1 MKVRFKSLKPSV
13 VVAQNDGSLGVDNIK
28 NILTVVVT
36 FFLDVI
42 DVVKTR
48 NYVRLLEIVW
58 NLVRFGNILDVAKQA
73 WEESKELS
81 LEESKAIVGHLK
93 EVFDLENDSVEERIE
108 AAIDVIPRIYEL
120 ALKVVGVGS
129 EAVDI
134 WKELKAIFSVEGE
147 IAQAA

>member
-73 WEESKELS
+73 WEETKELS

-93 EVFDLENDSVEERIE
+93 EVFDLEDDSIEERIE
-108 AAIDVIPRIYEL
+108 AAIDVIPKIYEL
-120 ALKVVGVGS
+120 ALKVIGIGS

>member
-73 WEESKELS
+73 WEETKNLS

-93 EVFDLENDSVEERIE
+93 EVFDLEDDSIEERIE
-108 AAIDVIPRIYEL
+108 AAIDVIPKIYEL
-120 ALKVVGVGS
+120 ALKVIGIGS